1 MMQQP
6 PETLDVPNVIPIFPL
21 PRVVLL
27 PGEMLPL
34 QIFEPRYLDMVR
46 DAIATH
52 QVIGMVEVRP
62 GCEDQMPDA
71 PPVLAVGCLGYI
83 ASHEELS
90 DGRILI
96 FLLGIQRFTIND
108 ELAATTA
115 YRQVRVDY
123 DSASEEPQEMAAVI
137 GLRDELREMLPGL
150 VDLDDDARR
159 QFEGHMPEVS
169 DAQLI
174 ALASQ
179 ILEIDSDRKRELL
192 EAKSVA
198 DRFVM
203 VYEDLYRHLDG
214 QPGIQH
220 PEPNSLN

>member
-1 MMQQP
+1 MQQP
-6 PETLDVPNVIPIFPL
+6 PDTLDVPDVIPIFPL
-21 PRVVLL
+21 PKVVLL

-52 QVIGMVEVRP
+52 QVIGMVEVQP
-62 GCEDQMPDA
+62 GFEEQMPES
-71 PPVLAVGCLGYI
+71 PPVLEVGCLGYI
-83 ASHEELS
+83 ASHEELP
-90 DGRILI
+90 DGRFLI

-108 ELAATTA
+108 ELSAATA

-123 DSASEEPQEMAAVI
+123 DSASEDPQEMASII

-159 QFEGHMPEVS
+159 QFEAHMPEVS

-179 ILEIDSDRKRELL
+179 ILEIDSNRKRELL
-192 EAKSVA
+192 EARSMA

-203 VYEDLYRHLDG
+203 VYEDLYRHLDTT
-214 QPGIQH
+214 PGMGH
-220 PEPNSLN
+220 PEPTSLN